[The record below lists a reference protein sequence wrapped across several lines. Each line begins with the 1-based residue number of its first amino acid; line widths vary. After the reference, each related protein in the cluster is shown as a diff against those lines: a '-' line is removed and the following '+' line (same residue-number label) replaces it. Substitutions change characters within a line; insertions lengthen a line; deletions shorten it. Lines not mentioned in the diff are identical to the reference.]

1 MEQGDIVKA
10 HCNRCSGERNHFII
24 HVHEEEW
31 SEDIG
36 DETFVSGK
44 DHYELLKCA
53 GCGDVR
59 LRHINW
65 FEGHLDEEDQPVPH
79 ITYCP
84 PASLRRRPF
93 WLSSVD
99 VSHGVHVH
107 LVSMPEF
114 VSRLLRE
121 VYVALQ
127 NNCCSVAAMGI
138 RALLERLM
146 IEHVEDQGSFGGN
159 LDAFE
164 RAGCVGPRQKAI
176 IETTLEVGHASIHR
190 NYNPTLQDVTQ
201 VLDIAEN
208 IIQSIYVSA
217 EQAKALKSRIPPRAK
232 RKKISDQV
240 DR

>member
-1 MEQGDIVKA
+1 MEQGDIVSA
-10 HCNRCSGERNHFII
+10 HCNRCSGNRNHFII
-24 HVHEEEW
+24 YAHQEKW

-44 DHYELLKCA
+44 DLYELLKC
-53 GCGDVR
+53 
-59 LRHINW
+59 NW
-65 FEGHLDEEDQPVPH
+65 FEGQVDEEGQAVPV
-79 ITYCP
+79 ITYYP
-84 PASLRRRPF
+84 PASIRRQPV

-127 NNCCSVAAMGI
+127 NDCCSVAAMGI

-164 RAGCVGPRQKAI
+164 RAGYVGPRQKAI
-176 IETTLEVGHASIHR
+176 IEATLEVGHASIHR

-217 EQAKALKSRIPPRAK
+217 EQAKALKSRIPPRPR
-232 RKKISDQV
+232 RK
-240 DR
+240 

>member
-10 HCNRCSGERNHFII
+10 RCDRCSGNRNHFII
-24 HVHEEEW
+24 YAHQEKW
-31 SEDIG
+31 NEDLG
-36 DETFVSGK
+36 DETFISGE

-59 LRHINW
+59 LRHTNW
-65 FEGHLDEEDQPVPH
+65 FEGRMDEEDQPVPV
-79 ITYCP
+79 ITYYP
-84 PASLRRRPF
+84 PALIRRPPV
-93 WLSSVD
+93 WLSCVD
-99 VSHGVHVH
+99 VSHGVDVH
-107 LVSMPEF
+107 LVWMPEF

-127 NNCCSVAAMGI
+127 NDCCSIAAMGI

-164 RAGCVGPRQKAI
+164 RAGYVGPRQKAI
-176 IETTLEVGHASIHR
+176 IEATLEVGHASIHR
-190 NYNPTLQDVTQ
+190 NYNPTLQDVTH

-217 EQAKALKSRIPPRAK
+217 EQAKALKSRIPPRPK
-232 RKKISDQV
+232 RKNTGDH
-240 DR
+240 

>member
-1 MEQGDIVKA
+1 MEQGDIVRA
-10 HCNRCSGERNHFII
+10 HCNRCSGDRNHFII
-24 HVHEEEW
+24 HAHQEEW

-36 DETFVSGK
+36 DHTFISGK

-59 LRHINW
+59 LRHTNW
-65 FEGHLDEEDQPVPH
+65 FSEQVGEDDKPVPV
-79 ITYCP
+79 ITYYP
-84 PASLRRRPF
+84 PASIRRHPV
-93 WLSSVD
+93 WLSCVD
-99 VSHGVHVH
+99 VSHGVDVH
-107 LVSMPEF
+107 LVWMPEF

-127 NNCCSVAAMGI
+127 NDCCSVAAMGI

-164 RAGCVGPRQKAI
+164 RAGYVRPRQKAI
-176 IETTLEVGHASIHR
+176 IEATLEGGHASIHR

-217 EQAKALKSRIPPRAK
+217 EQAKALKSRIPPRPR
-232 RKKISDQV
+232 RK
-240 DR
+240 

>member
-1 MEQGDIVKA
+1 MEQGDIVSA
-10 HCNRCSGERNHFII
+10 HCNRCSGNRNHFII
-24 HVHEEEW
+24 YAHQEKW

-44 DHYELLKCA
+44 DLYELLKCA

-59 LRHINW
+59 LRHTNW
-65 FEGHLDEEDQPVPH
+65 FEGQVDEEGQAVPV
-79 ITYCP
+79 ITYYP
-84 PASLRRRPF
+84 PASIRRQPV

-127 NNCCSVAAMGI
+127 NDCCSVAAMGI

-164 RAGCVGPRQKAI
+164 RAGYVGPRQKAI
-176 IETTLEVGHASIHR
+176 IEATLEVGHASIHR

-217 EQAKALKSRIPPRAK
+217 EQAKALKSRIPPRPR
-232 RKKISDQV
+232 RK
-240 DR
+240 